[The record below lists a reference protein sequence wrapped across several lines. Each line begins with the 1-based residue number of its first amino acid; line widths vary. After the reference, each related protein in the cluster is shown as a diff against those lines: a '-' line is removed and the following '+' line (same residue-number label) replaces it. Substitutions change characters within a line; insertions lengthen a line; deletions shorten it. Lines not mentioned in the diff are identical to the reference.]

1 VDRSGSVERAGTA
14 GTIRRALTDFVLN
27 DGPNGAPALVE
38 GRDMIGIGSFGGSW
52 KLDLSPTSRF
62 RTGRP
67 SAAKTIEEMPFGEGV
82 TNTAEGL
89 YQAYVLLWSIADPGA
104 LNIIVLLTD
113 GRPNAF
119 TAIFDVAGWCGGGSP
134 KKGYITALIG
144 PSWPPL
150 PPETP
155 GERGIY
161 TLGLYKPEWT
171 AAGDMT
177 LVENRDGCR
186 FSESSRLFS
195 SDASIFPERDAY
207 GNSTAGP
214 VYPLQSISTSNPRAV
229 RYAAINA
236 ADNMAARIRKDSA
249 IHPILI
255 VIGLNEP
262 PQAGEPLDAGW
273 LAAIANDPTHRDAR
287 GVITIQAGQTSGKY
301 YNTVPA
307 TLASAFQDLAVQ
319 VGNWKAR

>member
-1 VDRSGSVERAGTA
+1 
-14 GTIRRALTDFVLN
+14 
-27 DGPNGAPALVE
+27 
-38 GRDMIGIGSFGGSW
+38 
-52 KLDLSPTSRF
+52 
-62 RTGRP
+62 
-67 SAAKTIEEMPFGEGV
+67 MPFGEGV

-171 AAGDMT
+171 RRGHD
-177 LVENRDGCR
+177 
-186 FSESSRLFS
+186 FSRE
-195 SDASIFPERDAY
+195 
-207 GNSTAGP
+207 
-214 VYPLQSISTSNPRAV
+214 
-229 RYAAINA
+229 
-236 ADNMAARIRKDSA
+236 
-249 IHPILI
+249 
-255 VIGLNEP
+255 
-262 PQAGEPLDAGW
+262 
-273 LAAIANDPTHRDAR
+273 
-287 GVITIQAGQTSGKY
+287 
-301 YNTVPA
+301 
-307 TLASAFQDLAVQ
+307 
-319 VGNWKAR
+319 